1 MIGGGT
7 EIFSI
12 AIVIQ
17 LFHLDLLQTEK
28 YEERTYSNNAA
39 EANGIPVDNKT
50 AGAKEKVPRNAR
62 QLWTD
67 DQLAKLARLM
77 NKYPGGTQDRWETIA
92 EAMERYPW
100 EITKM
105 AANVKSS
112 MHMVRLFQHFES
124 LHK

>member
-1 MIGGGT
+1 MTNGVPVEEIKEGT
-7 EIFSI
+7 
-12 AIVIQ
+12 
-17 LFHLDLLQTEK
+17 
-28 YEERTYSNNAA
+28 
-39 EANGIPVDNKT
+39 
-50 AGAKEKVPRNAR
+50 KEKVPRNAR

-112 MHMVRLFQHFES
+112 MHMVILKNTNSNGFRQIKEFRVRLFLIF
-124 LHK
+124 

>member
-1 MIGGGT
+1 MEEIKEGT
-7 EIFSI
+7 
-12 AIVIQ
+12 
-17 LFHLDLLQTEK
+17 
-28 YEERTYSNNAA
+28 
-39 EANGIPVDNKT
+39 
-50 AGAKEKVPRNAR
+50 KEKVPRNAR

-112 MHMVRLFQHFES
+112 MHMVSLKTSFLMVSKKFPKNFQTQISFNPTYKAVYLILIEIVS
-124 LHK
+124 DLCLDL